1 MDLYE
6 PSPKK
11 TEEEPQTE
19 AKAAAAAA
27 FAAGLGL
34 AIGVA
39 LSAALESM
47 LIWLILTSLVGLSVT
62 FFQVLGTMLIINGF
76 IGKFK

>member
-19 AKAAAAAA
+19 AKAAAAA
-27 FAAGLGL
+27 FATGLGL

>member
-11 TEEEPQTE
+11 TEEKTE
-19 AKAAAAAA
+19 AQAAAAVVATG
-27 FAAGLGL
+27 FGL
-34 AIGVA
+34 AVGVA
-39 LSAALESM
+39 LAAALESA
-47 LIWLILTSLVGLSVT
+47 LIWLILTSLIGLSVT
-62 FFQVLGTMLIINGF
+62 YFQVLGTMLIINGF

>member
-1 MDLYE
+1 MDLYK

-19 AKAAAAAA
+19 AKAAAAA
-27 FAAGLGL
+27 FATGLGL

>member
-11 TEEEPQTE
+11 TDDEPQTE
-19 AKAAAAAA
+19 AQAAGAAI
-27 FAAGLGL
+27 AAGLGL
-34 AIGVA
+34 AVGVA
-39 LSAALESM
+39 LSAALESL
-47 LIWLILTSLVGLSVT
+47 LIWLILTSLIGLSVT
-62 FFQVLGTMLIINGF
+62 YFQVLGTMLIINGF

>member
-19 AKAAAAAA
+19 AKAAAAA

>member
-6 PSPKK
+6 PSPKN
-11 TEEEPQTE
+11 TEEPETE
-19 AKAAAAAA
+19 AKAAAAAI
-27 FAAGLGL
+27 AAGLGL

-39 LSAALESM
+39 LSAALESL
-47 LIWLILTSLVGLSVT
+47 LIWLILTSLVGLSLT
-62 FFQVLGTMLIINGF
+62 YFQVLGTMLIINGF

>member
-19 AKAAAAAA
+19 AKAAAAA
-27 FAAGLGL
+27 FSTGLGL

>member
-19 AKAAAAAA
+19 AKAAAAAIA
-27 FAAGLGL
+27 TGLGL

-39 LSAALESM
+39 LSAALESL

>member
-11 TEEEPQTE
+11 TDEPKTE
-19 AKAAAAAA
+19 AQ
-27 FAAGLGL
+27 AAGAVVAAGFGL
-34 AIGVA
+34 AVGVA
-39 LSAALESM
+39 LSAALESA
-47 LIWLILTSLVGLSVT
+47 LIWLILTSLIGLSVT
-62 FFQVLGTMLIINGF
+62 YFQVLGTMLIINGF

>member
-19 AKAAAAAA
+19 AKAVAAAL
-27 FAAGLGL
+27 AAGLGL